1 MMKAAVCRAFGAPL
15 TIEEISI
22 AAPSKGQLLIKI
34 EAVAI
39 CHSDIAFMDGIWG
52 GVLPAVYG
60 HEAAGRILEVGEG
73 VTDYAVGD
81 PVIATLIRSCGT
93 CRYCSNDHHTNCET
107 PYDRMAQS
115 PLRDADNNALEH
127 GMAIGAFAEQVIVDQ
142 SQIMPIPTDMK
153 MDAASLLSCGV
164 ITGYGAVTNSAQMNE
179 GANVVIIGA
188 GGVGLNAIQ
197 GAALNGAAKVIAVD
211 LSQEK
216 LDAATEFGATHG
228 ILSGENLA
236 TDVFALTEGRGADY
250 VFVTVGAIQ
259 AFQSAP
265 DLLAPRGEVIMV
277 GMPPVGATATYEP
290 INLAST
296 NQAIRGSKMGETML
310 ARDIPKLISE
320 YQNGQLK
327 LDELIS
333 NRYSLDQINEAIEDT
348 RKGASRRNVIV
359 FD

>member
-1 MMKAAVCRAFGAPL
+1 MKAAVCRAFGEPL
-15 TIEEISI
+15 IIEDVTL
-22 AAPSKGQLLIKI
+22 AAPKAGQISVKI

-52 GVLPAVYG
+52 GVLPSVYG
-60 HEAAGRILEVGEG
+60 HEAAGRVVELGEG

-93 CRYCSNDHHTNCET
+93 CRYCEHDHPTNCET
-107 PYDRMAQS
+107 PYDRMVQS
-115 PLRDADNNALEH
+115 PLRDANNDPLEH
-127 GMAIGAFAEQVIVDQ
+127 GMAIAAFAEQVVVDQ
-142 SQIMPIPTDMK
+142 SQIMPIPENMK
-153 MDAASLLSCGV
+153 MDAASLLACGV
-164 ITGYGAVTNSAQMNE
+164 ITGYGAVTNSAKMQT
-179 GANVVIIGA
+179 GANVVVIGA

-197 GAALNGAAKVIAVD
+197 GAALNGANKVIAVD
-211 LSQEK
+211 LSQDK
-216 LDAATEFGATHG
+216 LDAAKEFGATHG
-228 ILSGENLA
+228 AISGSELA
-236 TDVFALTEGRGADY
+236 TQVFDLTDGRGADF
-250 VFVTVGAIQ
+250 VFVTVGVIQ

-277 GMPPVGATATYEP
+277 GMPPVGATATYQP
-290 INLAST
+290 INLAAS

-310 ARDIPKLISE
+310 TRDIPKLIAE
-320 YQNGQLK
+320 YQSGQLK

-359 FD
+359 F

>member
-1 MMKAAVCRAFGAPL
+1 MKAAVCRAFGAPL
-15 TIEEISI
+15 EIENVTLNSPET
-22 AAPSKGQLLIKI
+22 GQLRIKI

-60 HEAAGRILEVGEG
+60 HEAAGIIEAIGDG
-73 VTDYAVGD
+73 VTGYQIGD

-93 CRYCSNDHHTNCET
+93 CRYCEHDHHTNCET
-107 PYDRMAQS
+107 PYDRMEQS
-115 PLRDADNNALEH
+115 PIRDANGNALEH
-127 GMAIGAFAEQVIVDQ
+127 GMAIGAFAEKVIVDQ
-142 SQIMPIPTDMK
+142 SQIMPIPSDMD
-153 MDAASLLSCGV
+153 MDVASLLACGV
-164 ITGYGAVTNSAQMNE
+164 ITGYGAVTNSAQMRA
-179 GANVVIIGA
+179 GANVVVIGA
-188 GGVGLNAIQ
+188 GGVGLNTIQ
-197 GAALNGAAKVIAVD
+197 GSALNGAATVIALD
-211 LSQEK
+211 LSDEK
-216 LDAATEFGATHG
+216 LDAAREFGATHG
-228 ILSGENLA
+228 LISGPDVASKIFEL
-236 TDVFALTEGRGADY
+236 TDGRGADF

-277 GMPPVGATATYEP
+277 GMPPVGAKADYEP
-290 INLAST
+290 INLASS

-310 ARDIPKLISE
+310 ARDIPKLIKE

-359 FD
+359 F